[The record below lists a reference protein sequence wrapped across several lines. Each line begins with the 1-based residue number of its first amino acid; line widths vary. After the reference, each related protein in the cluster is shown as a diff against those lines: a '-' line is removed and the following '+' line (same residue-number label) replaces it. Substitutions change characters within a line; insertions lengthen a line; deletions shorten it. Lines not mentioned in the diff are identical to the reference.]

1 MPGIAGIFGPGNEE
15 QLTARLHSMVA
26 AMRHEPSYT
35 AGTHV
40 DASLGI
46 YVGWVAHP
54 GSVAAAMPAWNGER
68 NVCVILTGQEFTE
81 RDTAKGPEPDDS
93 ARGPGPGRYLVERYL
108 QRGADFLE
116 QLNGWFSGVVID
128 TRQRRVLLFNDRYGL
143 ERIHFHEH
151 ASGFHFG
158 SEAKS
163 LLRVLPELRE
173 IEPGALAETLSCGCV
188 LGNRTLFPGVAL
200 LPGASRWTLTSHAG
214 VGREHYWSRD
224 RWEGLPKL
232 TSADYAQR
240 LKETFARILPRYV
253 RADDRIAMSLTG
265 GLDGRM
271 IMAWANAAPGSLP
284 CYTFGGEYRDCADV
298 RIARRIA
305 SLCGQ
310 EHQTIAVGQGFCD
323 EFPSLAERSVYISDG
338 TMDVTGAVELYANRR
353 ARDIAPIRLTGN
365 YGSEIVRGN
374 VAFRPGSVDTELLN
388 PDFVPLVRTAEHA
401 YRRAREDNEVSFIA
415 FRQVPWF
422 HYARYSIERSQLTPR
437 SPYLDNELVS
447 LMYQAPEQSWRSKSP
462 SLDVIADGDARL
474 AAVPTD
480 RGDVGTSGTV
490 AERLHQRYQEFTFK
504 AEYAYDYGMP
514 QWLAAADHV
523 LARLRLERMFL
534 GRHKFYHFRVWY
546 RDRLAGYIQDV
557 LLDPRARTRPYVD
570 GRNLEHLV
578 NEHVRGV
585 RNHTVAIHQALTAEL
600 TYRQLI
606 EQTWSS

>member
-1 MPGIAGIFGPGNEE
+1 MPGIAGIFGQGSEE
-15 QLTARLHSMVA
+15 RLTARLHSMVA
-26 AMRHEPSYT
+26 AMRHEPACT
-35 AGTHV
+35 TGTHV

-54 GSVAAAMPAWNGER
+54 GSVADAMPAWNAEK
-68 NVCVILTGQEFTE
+68 NVCVILAGQEFTE
-81 RDTAKGPEPDDS
+81 GDAATRPESDDR
-93 ARGPGPGRYLVERYL
+93 ARGPVGGRYLVERYL
-108 QRGADFLE
+108 ERGADFLAP
-116 QLNGWFSGVVID
+116 LNGWFSGVVID
-128 TRQRRVLLFNDRYGL
+128 TRQRLVLLFNDRYGL

-151 ASGFHFG
+151 PSGFHFG

-173 IEPGALAETLSCGCV
+173 IEAGALAETLSCGCV
-188 LGNRTLFPGVAL
+188 LGNRTLFPGIAL
-200 LPGASRWTLTSHAG
+200 LPGAAKWTLTPHAG
-214 VGREHYWSRD
+214 VRREHYWSRD

-232 TSADYAQR
+232 TSAAYAER
-240 LKETFARILPRYV
+240 LEETFARILPRYLH
-253 RADDRIAMSLTG
+253 ADRRIAMSLTG

-310 EHQTIAVGQGFCD
+310 EHRTIAVGRDFCD

-374 VAFRPGSVDTELLN
+374 VAFRPGPVDTQLLN
-388 PDFVPLVRTAEHA
+388 PDFLPRVQAAEHA
-401 YRRAREDNEVSFIA
+401 YRSARDDHEVSFIA
-415 FRQVPWF
+415 FKQVPWF
-422 HYARYSIERSQLTPR
+422 HYARFSIERSQLTPR

-447 LMYQAPEQSWRSKSP
+447 LMYQAPHESWRSKSP
-462 SLDVIADGDARL
+462 SLEVIAAGNARL
-474 AAVPTD
+474 ARVPTD
-480 RGDVGTSGTV
+480 RGDVGTSVRV
-490 AERLHQRYQEFTFK
+490 ADRLRKRYQEFTFK

-514 QWLAAADHV
+514 QWLAAADHL
-523 LARLRLERMFL
+523 LAPLHLDRLFL

-557 LLDPRARTRPYVD
+557 LLDPRSRARPHVD

-578 NEHVRGV
+578 NEHIRGV
-585 RNHTVAIHQALTAEL
+585 RNHTLAIHQALTAEL

-606 EQTWSS
+606 ERP